1 MEHQSGSKHK
11 ALRFCAGALAVAGW
25 LVAGSK
31 AVAAGPGENAGGT
44 LATVHVDVDHSGKT
58 VPSDFD
64 GFSIEVDDAAR
75 MYLGRA
81 GAPNLV
87 FYQLLKNLGVGTIR
101 IGGDSV
107 DYSCWDPS
115 SAPHPSRCRF
125 TITEPDIQG
134 FFHASAATGWGLIV
148 GVNLAQNGRTWA
160 LEYGKAVVRASESVP
175 GSNLIGFEFGNEPDL
190 FSTETRA
197 RPKGYSWKGLVE
209 DWRSYVKAFKSDPV
223 TRNVPLVGPAFDDAS
238 PAWKDSWL
246 PPFITGVGPENFGII
261 TVHEYP
267 TDTCN
272 GDTVTI
278 PQLLSEPLMAQYHAR
293 AAAWIATAGQAGLP
307 LELGETNS
315 SACAGRR
322 GVNDT
327 FASAAWGLDW
337 LFTNVQL
344 GFRRINFHMDSAAYS
359 AVFVKPTKSVGR
371 TIYTNHVSPLY
382 YAMLAFDSNAEGKSL
397 LTASLETR
405 ANVKAYA
412 VRSPG
417 GPVTVFVINKDLKA
431 AGTVLVQPS
440 RKLGEGSLLLVRAES
455 LASKSVSYGGQSF
468 NDATGQLRTPATTA
482 VPPNSQG
489 EYTFD
494 LPQAAFAV
502 LTINP

>member
-1 MEHQSGSKHK
+1 M
-11 ALRFCAGALAVAGW
+11 RFLCAGALAVAGW
-25 LVAGSK
+25 LVAGST
-31 AVAAGPGENAGGT
+31 AVAGGPGKNAGAT
-44 LATVHVDVDHSGKT
+44 LATVHVDVDHSGKA

-75 MYLGRA
+75 MYLGPA
-81 GAPNLV
+81 GAPNVV
-87 FYQLLKNLGVGTIR
+87 FYDLLKNLGVGTIR

-107 DYSCWDPS
+107 DYSCWEPS
-115 SAPHPSRCRF
+115 SAPHPSRCHF

-148 GVNLAQNGRTWA
+148 GVNLAQNGATWA
-160 LEYGKAVVRASESVP
+160 LEYGKAVVRVSESVP
-175 GSNLIGFEFGNEPDL
+175 GSHLMGFEFGNEADL
-190 FSTETRA
+190 FSTETQA
-197 RPKGYSWKGLVE
+197 RPKGYSWKDLVE
-209 DWRSYVKAFKSDPV
+209 DWQSYVKAFKSDPL

-246 PPFITGVGPENFGII
+246 APFIAGVGPENFGII

-278 PQLLSEPLMAQYHAR
+278 PQLLSEPLMAQYRVR

-337 LFTNVQL
+337 LFTNAHL

-359 AVFVKPTKSVGR
+359 AVFVKPTKSAGK
-371 TIYTNHVSPLY
+371 TTYTNHVSPLY

-405 ANVKAYA
+405 ANIKAYA

-417 GPVTVFVINKDLKA
+417 GSVTVFVINKDSKA

-440 RKLGEGSLLLVRAES
+440 RKLGEGSLLLVWAGS

-468 NDATGQLRTPATTA
+468 NDATGKLRTPATTA
-482 VPPNSQG
+482 VRPNSQG
-489 EYTFD
+489 EYAFD
-494 LPQAAFAV
+494 LPQAAFGV